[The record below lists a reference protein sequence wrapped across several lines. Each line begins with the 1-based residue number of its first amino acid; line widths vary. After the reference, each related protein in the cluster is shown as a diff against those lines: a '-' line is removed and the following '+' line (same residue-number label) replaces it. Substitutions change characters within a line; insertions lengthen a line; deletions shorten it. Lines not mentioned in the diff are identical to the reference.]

1 MKIVVNDLHF
11 KYNNTKI
18 IDGITFKLEDGK
30 FYGIIG
36 PNGAGKTTLLKLMS
50 KILKPAK
57 GEIFI
62 GNKNI
67 AEISYAE
74 IAKVIAYV
82 PQNSSFYPFSV
93 FDYVMLGRIPYL
105 KRLQKE
111 SKKDREIVENGLKFT
126 DTLKF
131 KDKSITEI
139 SGGEKQRAVIAKALA
154 QEPKIL
160 FADEPISQL
169 DIKYQI
175 ETLKIFKQLTKQGIM
190 VVCALHDLNLAAMFC
205 DFLIL
210 MDEGKILATGNP
222 EEVLTEENIK
232 NVYGIDVEIKRDKFL
247 YILPKIL

>member
-1 MKIVVNDLHF
+1 MKIAAKTLHF

-18 IDGITFKLEDGK
+18 IDGITFNLEDGK

-50 KILKPAK
+50 KILKPTK

-62 GNKNI
+62 GEKNI
-67 AEISYAE
+67 NEISYAE
-74 IAKVIAYV
+74 IAKIIAYV

-93 FDYVMLGRIPYL
+93 FEYVMLGRIPYL

-111 SKKDREIVENGLKFT
+111 GPKDKLIVENALKFT
-126 DTLKF
+126 NALKF

-139 SGGEKQRAVIAKALA
+139 SGGEKQRVVIAKALA
-154 QEPKIL
+154 QGPKIL
-160 FADEPISQL
+160 FADEPTSQL

-175 ETLKIFKQLTKQGIM
+175 ETLKIFKELTKQGIM

-205 DFLIL
+205 DVLIL
-210 MDEGKILATGNP
+210 MDGGKILVVGTP
-222 EEVLTEENIK
+222 EEVLTGENIK
-232 NVYGIDVEIKRDKFL
+232 NVYGIDVEVKRAKFL
-247 YILPKIL
+247 YIVPKI

>member
-1 MKIVVNDLHF
+1 MEISVNTLYF
-11 KYNNTKI
+11 TYNNTKI
-18 IDGITFKLEDGK
+18 IDGITFKLEKGK

-62 GNKNI
+62 GEKNI
-67 AEISYAE
+67 AELSYAE
-74 IAKVIAYV
+74 IAKVVAHIQ
-82 PQNSSFYPFSV
+82 QNSSFQPFSV
-93 FDYVMLGRIPYL
+93 FEYVMLGRIPYL
-105 KRLQKE
+105 KRLRKE
-111 SKKDREIVENGLKFT
+111 GPKDREIVENALKFT

-160 FADEPISQL
+160 FADEPTSQL

-175 ETLKIFKQLTKQGIM
+175 ETLKIFKQLTKQGMM

-205 DFLIL
+205 DTL
-210 MDEGKILATGNP
+210 MLMHNGKIFANGSP
-222 EEVLTEENIK
+222 EKVLTEENIK
-232 NVYGIDVEIKRDKFL
+232 NVYGIDVEINKAKFL
-247 YILPKIL
+247 YIVPKI

>member
-1 MKIVVNDLHF
+1 MKISANTLHF

-18 IDGITFKLEDGK
+18 IDGITFKLEEGK

-62 GNKNI
+62 GEKNI
-67 AEISYAE
+67 VELSYAE
-74 IAKVIAYV
+74 IAKVIAYI
-82 PQNSSFYPFSV
+82 PQNSSFQPFSV
-93 FDYVMLGRIPYL
+93 FEYVMLGRIPYL

-111 SKKDREIVENGLKFT
+111 CPKDREIVENALKFT
-126 DTLKF
+126 DILKF

-139 SGGEKQRAVIAKALA
+139 SGGEKQRTVIAKALA

-160 FADEPISQL
+160 FADEPTSQL

-175 ETLKIFKQLTKQGIM
+175 ETLKIFKQLTKQGMM

-205 DFLIL
+205 DAL
-210 MDEGKILATGNP
+210 MLMHNGKIFATGNP
-222 EEVLTEENIK
+222 EDVLTEENIK
-232 NVYGIDVEIKRDKFL
+232 NVYGIDVEVKRAKFL
-247 YILPKIL
+247 YIVPKI

>member
-1 MKIVVNDLHF
+1 MKISANTLHF

-18 IDGITFKLEDGK
+18 IDGITFKLEEGK
-30 FYGIIG
+30 FYGIVG

-62 GNKNI
+62 GDKNI
-67 AEISYAE
+67 VELSYGE
-74 IAKVIAYV
+74 IAKVIANI
-82 PQNSSFYPFSV
+82 PQNSSFQPFSV
-93 FDYVMLGRIPYL
+93 FEYVMLGRIPYL

-111 SKKDREIVENGLKFT
+111 GSKDREIVENALKFT

-139 SGGEKQRAVIAKALA
+139 SGGEKQRVVIAKALA

-160 FADEPISQL
+160 FADEPTSQL

-175 ETLKIFKQLTKQGIM
+175 ETLKIFKQLTKQGMM
-190 VVCALHDLNLAAMFC
+190 VICTLHDLNLAAMFC
-205 DFLIL
+205 DTL
-210 MDEGKILATGNP
+210 MLMHNGKIFATGSP
-222 EEVLTEENIK
+222 ENVLTEENIK
-232 NVYGIDVEIKRDKFL
+232 NVYGIDVEVKRAKFL
-247 YILPKIL
+247 YIVPKI